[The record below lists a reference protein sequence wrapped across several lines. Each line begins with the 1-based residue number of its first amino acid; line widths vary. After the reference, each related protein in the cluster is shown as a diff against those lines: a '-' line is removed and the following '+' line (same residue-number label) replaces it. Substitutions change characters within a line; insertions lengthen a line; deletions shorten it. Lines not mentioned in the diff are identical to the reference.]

1 MSILLKKDF
10 GNQST
15 IKSSAPQWFNLV
27 KESLKPCKTSKRK
40 QYLKLLKKAWEEKDA
55 DSKIIFLFD
64 IPNVSCGVAFYD
76 QFTLEL
82 KEFFPFMGEMIEKR
96 SDVVWE
102 NKIIILIAVP
112 PNVVRA
118 ISVPCEKS

>member
-1 MSILLKKDF
+1 MSILLKENF

-15 IKSSAPQWFNLV
+15 ISAYPQWFSLV
-27 KESLKPCKTSKRK
+27 KESLKSCKSSKRK
-40 QYLKLLKKAWEEKDA
+40 QYLKLLNKAWEEKDA

-64 IPNVSCGVAFYD
+64 IPRFRCGVAFYD
-76 QFTLEL
+76 RFTLQL
-82 KEFFPFMGEMIEKR
+82 KEVFPSMGEMIEKR
-96 SDVVWE
+96 PDVVWD
-102 NKIIILIAVP
+102 NKIILLIAVP